1 MRVFLAFSFRPE
13 DKDLVGQVG
22 RLLASQHITTMTG
35 EGLGGEQLTPA
46 VQDRI
51 DKCDALVGLAT
62 RRDQKQAG
70 GYTTHQWVL
79 DEIGYARG
87 QKKRAIAVVENGVDV
102 GGMYQPHEYIALDMA
117 QPLTA
122 LLHLSETLG
131 LWRREVGRTLKV
143 QILPPALA
151 AKLGSGGN
159 GTQCCY
165 RLWLQ
170 GKYSDWIRVTPQ
182 PEGGGTFIW
191 VEGVQDEHLVQIQIK
206 EKGKVWQS
214 LATSQWIQVAVKPGG
229 GQ

>member
-1 MRVFLAFSFRPE
+1 MKVFLAFAFRPQDTE
-13 DKDLVGQVG
+13 LVGHVG
-22 RLLASQHITTMTG
+22 RLLASQHLTAVTG

-51 DKCDALVGLAT
+51 DRCDALVGLAT
-62 RRDQKQAG
+62 RRDQKQGG

-102 GGMYQPHEYIALDMA
+102 GGMYQPHEYIPLDTT
-117 QPLTA
+117 QPLPA
-122 LLHLSETLG
+122 LLRLAETLG
-131 LWRREVGRTLKV
+131 LWKQETGRTLKV

-151 AKLGSGGN
+151 TKLGAGAN
-159 GTQCCY
+159 GAQCSY

-170 GKYSDWIRVTPQ
+170 GKSSDWTSVTPQ

-191 VEGVQDEHLVQIQIK
+191 VEGVQEEHLVQIQIK
-206 EKGKVWQS
+206 DKGKVWQS
-214 LATSQWIQVAVKPGG
+214 LATSQWIQVELKTGG